1 MTAVVR
7 LGSPGD
13 IEQLAQL
20 RRELWPDVGRE
31 ENVREL
37 TAILRG
43 ESIGTLPLVIFVAEG
58 NEGALL
64 GFIEVGLRSH
74 ADGCDKQT
82 PVGYVEGW
90 FVRESHRRQGIGQQL
105 VVAAEDWARSKG
117 CIEIA
122 SDALIDNDLSQRAH
136 ESLGFEV
143 VDRCVHY
150 RKAL

>member
-1 MTAVVR
+1 M
-7 LGSPGD
+7 
-13 IEQLAQL
+13 
-20 RRELWPDVGRE
+20 RRELWPDLVPE
-31 ENVREL
+31 ENLREL
-37 TAILRG
+37 TAILGG
-43 ESIGTLPLVIFVAEG
+43 ESIATLPMVIFVAEG
-58 NEGALL
+58 NEGTLL

-74 ADGCDKQT
+74 ADGCDEKT

-90 FVRESHRRQGIGQQL
+90 FVRESHRRQCVGARLIA
-105 VVAAEDWARSKG
+105 AAEDWARSKG

-122 SDALIDNDLSQRAH
+122 SDAVIDNYISQRVH